1 MEIYTGPM
9 QIRSMQPLRLRLLAL
24 AIAVLCLAP
33 VPARGAVAGD
43 IPGTPFEG
51 TAVSGTVGGELYDAV
66 YSLKIEAGTVLLA
79 TLRGEAGAELGL
91 YAFAGDATSV
101 YTDPPLAESAK
112 PGDEQTISL
121 QFFRETEIYLNVNG
135 RNSDRPYGFQLIV
148 SRVIDK
154 SPPIILAATAPRAA
168 RDQNICVQIEAADRI
183 SGVQSVAVY
192 ESASRND
199 LQWHAYVG
207 IKKYCADLDLTEGS
221 HSISIAVRNTIG
233 LERHLVVRNVLIDNT
248 TPVLRIGDPRSGVL
262 LSARGVITWRA
273 SEAIRSI
280 GKVNKLVVVTS
291 QQGEVVPG
299 ATTISS
305 DKRTISW
312 RPLRNIPAG
321 SLLIATLGTV
331 SDQAGNLSAF
341 IEPHIVTR
349 KLATSVSLS
358 IASVGLKRAQL
369 VIRVSSNL
377 LGETIDIQALK
388 GQGWVSIKTIQ
399 ASSRA
404 VRCSVPLAGVRSL
417 RAVWAGSEMLFE
429 STSASRS
436 PR

>member
-1 MEIYTGPM
+1 MK
-9 QIRSMQPLRLRLLAL
+9 PLSLRLLAL
-24 AIAVLCLAP
+24 ALAALCLAP

-43 IPGTPFEG
+43 IPGIPFEG
-51 TAVSGTVGGELYDAV
+51 TAVSGTVGGELFDVV

-121 QFFRETEIYLNVNG
+121 QFFRETEIYINVNG

-154 SPPIILAATAPRAA
+154 SPPIILAATGPRAA

-183 SGVQSVAVY
+183 SGVQSVGVY

-199 LQWHAYVG
+199 LQWQAYVG
-207 IKKYCADLDLTEGS
+207 IKRYCADLDLTEGS

-248 TPVLRIGDPRSGVL
+248 TPVLGIGDPRSGVL

-273 SEAIRSI
+273 SEAIRAV

-312 RPLRNIPAG
+312 KPLRNIPAG

-331 SDQAGNLSAF
+331 RDQAGNLSTF
-341 IEPHIVTR
+341 IEPHFVRR
-349 KLATSVSLS
+349 KLPTSVSLS
-358 IASVGLKRAQL
+358 IASVRLKQAQL
-369 VIRVSSNL
+369 VIGVSRNL
-377 LGETIDIQALK
+377 IGETIEIQALK
-388 GQGWVSIKTIQ
+388 AQGWVSVKMVQ
-399 ASSRA
+399 ASA
-404 VRCSVPLAGVRSL
+404 GVVRSSVPVAGVRSF

-429 STSASRS
+429 SASPGRS

>member
-1 MEIYTGPM
+1 M
-9 QIRSMQPLRLRLLAL
+9 QIRSLQPLRLRLLAL
-24 AIAVLCLAP
+24 ALAALCLAP

-51 TAVSGTVGGELYDAV
+51 TAISGTVGGELIDVV
-66 YSLKIEAGTVLLA
+66 YSLNIESGTVLLV

-91 YAFAGDATSV
+91 YAFASDAASV
-101 YTDPPLAESAK
+101 YTDLPLAQSAK
-112 PGDEQTISL
+112 PGDEQSISL
-121 QFFRETEIYLNVNG
+121 QFFRETVIYLNVNG
-135 RNSDRPYGFQLIV
+135 RNIDRPYGFQLIV

-154 SPPIILAATAPRAA
+154 TPPIVITSKVPRAA
-168 RDQNICVQIEAADRI
+168 PDQHICAQIEAADRI

-192 ESASRND
+192 ESTNRRD
-199 LQWHAYVG
+199 LQWHAYDGV
-207 IKKYCADLDLTEGS
+207 KRYCADLDLTEGS

-233 LERHLVVRNVLIDNT
+233 LERHHVVGNVIIDNT
-248 TPVLRIGDPRSGVL
+248 IPVVGIRAPRSGVL
-262 LSARGVITWRA
+262 LDSRGLLTWRA
-273 SEAIRSI
+273 SEAIRAV

-312 RPLRNIPAG
+312 KPLRNIPAG

-331 SDQAGNLSAF
+331 RDQAGNLSTF
-341 IEPHIVTR
+341 IEPHFVRR
-349 KLATSVSLS
+349 KLPTSVSLS
-358 IASVGLKRAQL
+358 IASVRLKKAQL
-369 VIRVSSNL
+369 VIGVSRNL
-377 LGETIDIQALK
+377 IGETIEIQALK
-388 GQGWVSIKTIQ
+388 AQGWVSVKMVQ
-399 ASSRA
+399 ASA
-404 VRCSVPLAGVRSL
+404 GVVRSSVPVAGVRSF

-429 STSASRS
+429 SASPGRS

>member
-1 MEIYTGPM
+1 M
-9 QIRSMQPLRLRLLAL
+9 QIRSLKHLRLRLLAL
-24 AIAVLCLAP
+24 ALAALCLAP

-51 TAVSGTVGGELYDAV
+51 TAISGTVGGELFDIV
-66 YSLKIEAGTVLLA
+66 YSLNIESGTVLLV

-91 YAFAGDATSV
+91 YAFANDATSV
-101 YTDPPLAESAK
+101 YTDLPLAQSAK

-121 QFFRETEIYLNVNG
+121 QFFRETVIYLNVNG
-135 RNSDRPYGFQLIV
+135 RNIDRPYGFQLIV

-154 SPPIILAATAPRAA
+154 SPPIILAATVPRAA

-192 ESASRND
+192 ESTNRSD
-199 LQWHAYVG
+199 LQWHAYDG
-207 IKKYCADLDLTEGS
+207 LKKYCADLDLTEGS

-233 LERHLVVRNVLIDNT
+233 LERHLVAGTVIIDNT
-248 TPVLRIGDPRSGVL
+248 IPVVRIRVPRSGVL
-262 LSARGVITWRA
+262 LDSRGLLTWGA
-273 SEAIRSI
+273 SEAIRAV
-280 GKVNKLVVVTS
+280 GKVNRLVVVTS

-331 SDQAGNLSAF
+331 TDQAGNLSTF

-358 IASVGLKRAQL
+358 IASVGLKRARL

-377 LGETIDIQALK
+377 LGETIDVQALK

-399 ASSRA
+399 ASARA
-404 VRCSVPLAGVRSL
+404 VRCSIPLAGVRSL

>member
-1 MEIYTGPM
+1 ME
-9 QIRSMQPLRLRLLAL
+9 
-24 AIAVLCLAP
+24 AV
-33 VPARGAVAGD
+33 
-43 IPGTPFEG
+43 
-51 TAVSGTVGGELYDAV
+51 
-66 YSLKIEAGTVLLA
+66 
-79 TLRGEAGAELGL
+79 
-91 YAFAGDATSV
+91 
-101 YTDPPLAESAK
+101 
-112 PGDEQTISL
+112 
-121 QFFRETEIYLNVNG
+121 
-135 RNSDRPYGFQLIV
+135 
-148 SRVIDK
+148 
-154 SPPIILAATAPRAA
+154 
-168 RDQNICVQIEAADRI
+168 DRI

-199 LQWHAYVG
+199 LQWQAYVG
-207 IKKYCADLDLTEGS
+207 IKRYCSDLDLTEGS

-262 LSARGVITWRA
+262 LSVRGVITWRA
-273 SEAIRSI
+273 SEAIRAV

-331 SDQAGNLSAF
+331 TDQAGNLSTF

-358 IASVGLKRAQL
+358 IASVGLKRARL

-377 LGETIDIQALK
+377 LGETIDVQALK
-388 GQGWVSIKTIQ
+388 GQGWVSIKAIQ
-399 ASSRA
+399 ARARA
-404 VRCSVPLAGVRSL
+404 VRCSIPLAGVRSL